1 MTATLGRQLPL
12 SPAQAIDE
20 WAARCGVSLTN
31 EQRMSLRLLLTDRDI
46 DAEHRVLRTARNE
59 ALQEAAAIARDYD
72 EDHAN
77 RAVMLNT
84 AAGIFERIC
93 ALKS

>member
-1 MTATLGRQLPL
+1 MTDTQTPAPILAAAMTPEQLASMLIYGVPTKALDMDDVHHGPL
-12 SPAQAIDE
+12 VRA
-20 WAARCGVSLTN
+20 
-31 EQRMSLRLLLTDRDI
+31 
-46 DAEHRVLRTARNE
+46 LRTARNE

-77 RAVMLNT
+77 RAVMRNT